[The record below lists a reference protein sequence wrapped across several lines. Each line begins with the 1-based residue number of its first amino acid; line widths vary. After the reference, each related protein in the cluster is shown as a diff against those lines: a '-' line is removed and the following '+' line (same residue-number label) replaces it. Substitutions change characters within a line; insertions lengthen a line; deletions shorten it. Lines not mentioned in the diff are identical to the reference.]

1 MRNFFDELKSFFR
14 KGDMVL
20 LVLCLCISAFGCL
33 IIASTNNHR
42 DFTRYLVVQS
52 VAICLGFAA
61 YVFMS
66 SIDLEFLSEHRVIL
80 CMFCIFLLLLLIPF
94 GTDLNS
100 GNKSWLDLPGLPVN
114 IQPAEICKIFFIIIL
129 ASVFGSH
136 QHKVSSYLSVFHAAL
151 YSAIIIGLNMVIS
164 RDAGVSLIFVFIFI
178 GMAFSGGVNLLWF
191 LGGGA
196 LIGAAAPI
204 IWSKMSEKQQN
215 RFLILFDS
223 TIDPSGTEERY
234 HLVRSLK
241 SLTGGGMLGQG
252 LFNGNRTQA
261 GLLPSQHTDFIFS
274 AIGEEMGY
282 AGCVLVLVMLFAVVA
297 RCIWVGCR
305 SQDYKRRLVCFG
317 AASALV
323 FQICVNVGMCM
334 GVMPVIGLTLPLIS
348 YGGSSLVTIYAML
361 GLVSGVYARP
371 APRSYERYIR
381 PPM

>member
-1 MRNFFDELKSFFR
+1 
-14 KGDMVL
+14 
-20 LVLCLCISAFGCL
+20 
-33 IIASTNNHR
+33 
-42 DFTRYLVVQS
+42 
-52 VAICLGFAA
+52 
-61 YVFMS
+61 
-66 SIDLEFLSEHRVIL
+66 
-80 CMFCIFLLLLLIPF
+80 
-94 GTDLNS
+94 
-100 GNKSWLDLPGLPVN
+100 
-114 IQPAEICKIFFIIIL
+114 
-129 ASVFGSH
+129 
-136 QHKVSSYLSVFHAAL
+136 
-151 YSAIIIGLNMVIS
+151 
-164 RDAGVSLIFVFIFI
+164 
-178 GMAFSGGVNLLWF
+178 
-191 LGGGA
+191 
-196 LIGAAAPI
+196 
-204 IWSKMSEKQQN
+204 MSEKQQN